1 MRSRDVDEF
10 DSASGRLER
19 QEQYLNALLPVM
31 LKKITSGSS
40 VVSIYNKAE
49 DYLFSNIDYAR
60 LADEMS
66 GLSYDGSE
74 DMYNIP
80 GEVVMGSQFEEFYVD
95 EDGLYQLILDVF
107 YDKVD

>member
-1 MRSRDVDEF
+1 
-10 DSASGRLER
+10 
-19 QEQYLNALLPVM
+19 
-31 LKKITSGSS
+31 
-40 VVSIYNKAE
+40 
-49 DYLFSNIDYAR
+49 
-60 LADEMS
+60 MS